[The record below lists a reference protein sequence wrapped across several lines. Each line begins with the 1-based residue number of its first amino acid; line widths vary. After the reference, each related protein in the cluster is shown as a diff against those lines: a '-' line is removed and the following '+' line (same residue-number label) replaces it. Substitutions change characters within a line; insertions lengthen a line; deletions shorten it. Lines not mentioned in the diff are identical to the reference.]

1 MKKLTSSLLAVL
13 AAIIISTPAAYAI
26 TGFQG
31 IYAPSNWT
39 FNANGGSGSVDTT
52 NAPAKIMITGN
63 DNTVGGIRTD
73 FTITMLCAGSAEF
86 DWTFDGEPVS
96 ASTGPAFDPSGF
108 LKNNVQTQLT
118 NNAGPEVQSGTN
130 VIVPV
135 VAGDTFGWYIFST
148 DGIFGPGI
156 FTMIENFEGPSC
168 IGGNIM
174 PIDTTALFL
183 AGIQSSS
190 IWMLP
195 VLTGAAGVGAFY
207 IKTRMNK
214 E

>member
-1 MKKLTSSLLAVL
+1 MKKLTSSLLAVI

-39 FNANGGSGSVDTT
+39 FDANGGNGFVDTT
-52 NAPAKIMITGN
+52 NAPAKIMLTGN
-63 DNTVGGIRTD
+63 NDGQSAIRTD
-73 FTITMLCAGSAEF
+73 YTITLLCAGSVEF
-86 DWTFDGEPVS
+86 DWTYDGEPIS
-96 ASTGPAFDPSGF
+96 GITGPQYDPSGY
-108 LKNNVQTQLT
+108 LKNGVQTQLT
-118 NNAGPEVQSGTN
+118 NNAGAEVQSGTN
-130 VIVPV
+130 VNVPV
-135 VAGDTFGWYIFST
+135 VAGDTFGWYIFSN

-183 AGIQSSS
+183 GGIQSSA

-195 VLTGAAGVGAFY
+195 VLTGAAGIGAFY